1 MQASAHSE
9 TIPVGPMVMSRS
21 LGGLSTSVD
30 KHQVLQVDEGLRGI
44 AQQQENQGDFILQ
57 QLCDN

>member
-1 MQASAHSE
+1 
-9 TIPVGPMVMSRS
+9 MVMSRS